1 MERNVEDHLK
11 SLKEKGNRMPSTGVI
26 RKRLHKV
33 CRKLHKRMDSDA
45 RTDDIAIMV
54 SAIESY
60 VKDMSDGVPF
70 VNSVCLKPKKQAVKE
85 KETNKTKAAVNKTVE
100 SFEE

>member
-1 MERNVEDHLK
+1 MERNLEDHLK

-70 VNSVCLKPKKQAVKE
+70 VNSVCLKPKKQAVKK
-85 KETNKTKAAVNKTVE
+85 KEAGKAKTASEEIIE